1 MSPELEKKLVEDH
14 PVLFRD
20 YGKSPRETC
29 MAWGC
34 EHSDGWFS
42 IIKGLC
48 RAIDHH
54 LKYAKE
60 PLDFKFA
67 QIKEK
72 FGTLRVYTDG
82 GDDYIAGVIRMAEEM
97 SAVTCEVTGQPGQM
111 CRKGHWYR
119 TLSREQAEKD
129 GYIVCA
135 DEKEGSGVES
145 A

>member
-1 MSPELEKKLVEDH
+1 MSPELEAQLVKEF
-14 PVLFRD
+14 PVLFAD

-34 EHSDGWFS
+34 EHSDGWFL
-42 IIKGLC
+42 IIRGLC
-48 RAIDHH
+48 RSINDH
-54 LKYAKE
+54 LKHLKV
-60 PLDFKFA
+60 PLDFKFS

-82 GDDYIAGVIRMAEEM
+82 GDDYIRGVVRMAEEM
-97 SAVTCEVTGQPGQM
+97 SAVTCEVTGASGKM

-129 GYIVCA
+129 GYAVCA
-135 DEKEGSGVES
+135 DEKERSGVEG